1 MVATP
6 TDRQWWAMCDVNMSH
21 PNPLH
26 KADLTSPFVYERG
39 FGLCYVPMGCHQS
52 AMALLLAFQHG
63 LYRRMEVVELLN
75 LNDLSD
81 AADYWLEHTP
91 GAAFRS
97 SVGKTVQAGSAKNLT
112 VIEKRLFGSITYLS

>member
-26 KADLTSPFVYERG
+26 KADLTSTVVYERG

-63 LYRRMEVVELLN
+63 LYRRMDVVEHLN
-75 LNDLSD
+75 LNELSD

-91 GAAFRS
+91 GAESRPSDAQA
-97 SVGKTVQAGSAKNLT
+97 VQAGQAEILT
-112 VIEKRLFGSITYLS
+112 VIAKILFDSLTYLP

>member
-81 AADYWLEHTP
+81 RSEEHTSELQSLIRISY
-91 GAAFRS
+91 AAFCL
-97 SVGKTVQAGSAKNLT
+97 KKQINKIYLILTNTVL
-112 VIEKRLFGSITYLS
+112 E